1 MPSNSWWES
10 LALKKM
16 SCCTVESLKFHSFQP
31 QLCHHLPCPNLYLC
45 ECQNMCSK
53 SLNESNR
60 ADQVVVDM
68 VERKKKQH
76 STIYPLRQVETV
88 SYKPYHL
95 MIQMAISTDT
105 FYKQKWNHTL
115 GTYIYKFNKSLTYL
129 LLTFPTLFYYYFF
142 FQAWYFFFQGVEK
155 INVEHD
161 QNMISQEIDDS
172 LQEWSWKEGVKR
184 SGNTRSYRL
193 TFENQPLSCSEQG
206 VFEWGKKTKTKNPTL
221 RFSWYLNIKFLPRRS
236 FCTVSLQWNY
246 CNHKS
251 SHVPKA

>member
-142 FQAWYFFFQGVEK
+142 FPGLVFLFSRSRKDKCGTWSKCDIPGNRWFPPGMVMEGGCQKIREYEELQTNIWKPTPFLFWTGCLWVREKNKNKKSYLAFFL
-155 INVEHD
+155 I
-161 QNMISQEIDDS
+161 
-172 LQEWSWKEGVKR
+172 
-184 SGNTRSYRL
+184 
-193 TFENQPLSCSEQG
+193 P
-206 VFEWGKKTKTKNPTL
+206 
-221 RFSWYLNIKFLPRRS
+221 
-236 FCTVSLQWNY
+236 
-246 CNHKS
+246 
-251 SHVPKA
+251 